1 MAGDP
6 ITAIAT
12 LLTKALGFAVGDTTF
27 GELTRENQL
36 KLIMRGLNEAISK
49 DDWVTCDALFER
61 HRSLLHET
69 GP

>member
-1 MAGDP
+1 MATDP

-27 GELTRENQL
+27 SELTRENQL
-36 KLIMRGLNEAISK
+36 KLIMRGINDSISR
-49 DDWVTCDALFER
+49 DDWATCDALFER
-61 HRSLLHET
+61 HRELLHQT